1 MRNLLIIAAA
11 ILAGSLATLAIAQR
25 APTTAPGKAAI
36 DATFQSLVEI
46 VPANPA
52 DSELQTKL
60 KERHNAA
67 AKLLGFRLEEYHRGM
82 RDLNGVLEAARLA
95 VDTKLDLAATPQERQ
110 RILEQ
115 TVEVAKS
122 FEQVT
127 ERQVKMGVAPNSDLE
142 RARFARL
149 SAEVELLKAKQPPA
163 TTQSTERP

>member
-1 MRNLLIIAAA
+1 MRSVLIIATA
-11 ILAGSLATLAIAQR
+11 SLLGTLTVFASAQP

-46 VPANPA
+46 VPADPA
-52 DSELQTKL
+52 DSELQAKL

-82 RDLNGVLEAARLA
+82 RDMSGVLEAARLA
-95 VDTKLDLAATPQERQ
+95 VDTKLDLAATAQERQ

-149 SAEVELLKAKQPPA
+149 SAEVMLLKAKQPPA
-163 TTQSTERP
+163 TTQSAP